1 LGFTSTYILVHWVGY
16 EPMTLRIETSS
27 PTTRPVGIPIKKGV
41 IWMTRK
47 ILSSYIQ
54 REGKR

>member
-1 LGFTSTYILVHWVGY
+1 
-16 EPMTLRIETSS
+16 
-27 PTTRPVGIPIKKGV
+27 VGIPIKKGV